1 MNNIILAALPILAA
15 LETRGIAA
23 IAAAVAI
30 SCGAFAST
38 YAMGKATSSA
48 LEAGA
53 RQPEIISKLQTM
65 LLIAI
70 VFMES
75 IGIYALVVA
84 FLLIF
89 TVQ

>member
-1 MNNIILAALPILAA
+1 MNNIILAAIPFLAA

-23 IAAAVAI
+23 IAAAIAI

-38 YAMGKATSSA
+38 FAMGKATSSA

>member
-1 MNNIILAALPILAA
+1 MNNIILAAIPLLAA

-23 IAAAVAI
+23 FAAAIAI

-38 YAMGKATSSA
+38 YAMGKATSAA

-65 LLIAI
+65 LSSLSYSWSQS
-70 VFMES
+70 VFMHS
-75 IGIYALVVA
+75 
-84 FLLIF
+84 LLHSF
-89 TVQ
+89 

>member
-1 MNNIILAALPILAA
+1 MNNIILAAIPFLAA

-38 YAMGKATSSA
+38 FAMGKATSSA

>member
-1 MNNIILAALPILAA
+1 MNNIILAAIPFLAA

-30 SCGAFAST
+30 PCGAFAST
-38 YAMGKATSSA
+38 FAMGKATSSA

>member
-1 MNNIILAALPILAA
+1 MNGLIIAALPILAA
-15 LETRGIAA
+15 IETKGIAA
-23 IAAAVAI
+23 FAAAIAI
-30 SCGAFAST
+30 SCGAIGST
-38 YAMGKATSSA
+38 AAMGKATSAA

-53 RQPEIISKLQTM
+53 RQPEILSKLQTM

>member
-1 MNNIILAALPILAA
+1 MYGILIAALPIIAA

-23 IAAAVAI
+23 IGAAIAI

-38 YAMGKATSSA
+38 MAMGKAASTA

-53 RQPEIISKLQTM
+53 RQPEVISKLQTM
-65 LLIAI
+65 LLLSI
-70 VFMES
+70 VFIES
-75 IGIYALVVA
+75 IGIYSLVVA

>member
-70 VFMES
+70 VLMES